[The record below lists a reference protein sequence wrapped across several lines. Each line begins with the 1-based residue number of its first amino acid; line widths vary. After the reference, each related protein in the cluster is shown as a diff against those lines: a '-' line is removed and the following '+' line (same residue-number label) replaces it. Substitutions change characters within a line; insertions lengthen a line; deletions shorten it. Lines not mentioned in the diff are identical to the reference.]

1 MSIEI
6 IDNGHDNKVE
16 ISHDVLMRGDG
27 RIVMSGNNNQIR
39 ILDTNYR
46 FGGYLSFDGGAIFFA
61 GENVNASQIFFHG
74 TSGSRVKIGNRCSFN
89 GQIRFLLHEA
99 KEIKIGDDCLFAS
112 DVDVTISDMH
122 SILDKDTGKRINDA
136 KSIRIGNKVWVG
148 ERCILLKGSEVDDG
162 SIIGAGSV
170 LSKKIPKNCVAAGN
184 PVKIIRTNVIWD
196 HRLL

>member
-1 MSIEI
+1 M
-6 IDNGHDNKVE
+6 
-16 ISHDVLMRGDG
+16 
-27 RIVMSGNNNQIR
+27 
-39 ILDTNYR
+39 
-46 FGGYLSFDGGAIFFA
+46 
-61 GENVNASQIFFHG
+61 
-74 TSGSRVKIGNRCSFN
+74 KIGNRCSFN
-89 GQIRFLLHEA
+89 GQTRFLLHEA